1 LIFLAPVTRAAHYR
15 GYGQLCRARD
25 KVRFLFEDYVL
36 DTERRE
42 LRRGATAL
50 SMEPQVFDL
59 LVFLARN
66 RDRVVSK
73 DDLLAS
79 VWGGRI
85 VSESTIASRINAA
98 RRVIGDNGEQQRLIR
113 TIIGKGIRFIGAVQ
127 QQPDVELAIL
137 PAAPPLSIVVL
148 PFANLSNDPDLVCLV
163 EGITDDLT
171 TDLSRISGSFVIAR
185 TTAFTYKGQSVDVK
199 QLGRGLGVRYVLE
212 GSVRWVSDV
221 VRVNVQLTDTESG
234 AHLWADRFDTDR
246 GEFPAAQ
253 DEIVGRLARTLNI
266 KLMEVASC
274 RIEQETARK
283 PTPNDLLIRGLATF
297 YGSGSEATL
306 QEALR
311 LFEQASELD
320 PASIPARVAVAH
332 ALCVNIAEG
341 WSNSVQEDKARA
353 EGLVLPAIERDAN
366 NVRART
372 ALGLLRRLQNRLEE
386 SRVEWETAIAL
397 QPYNAHAFLELGLT
411 LIYLGQPEAA
421 IPQLRKATRLGPY
434 DSATPAAF
442 SALAH
447 GHLLL
452 GDIEPS
458 IAFAREARARKPGV
472 YIPHMLLAAA
482 LALHD
487 DFDEAAAALAEA
499 IRVRPQFNSLARLRA
514 YTTWGNSRYR
524 ALREKTLDLGLLRA
538 GMPDR

>member
-1 LIFLAPVTRAAHYR
+1 LLFW
-15 GYGQLCRARD
+15 
-25 KVRFLFEDYVL
+25 FEDYAL
-36 DTERRE
+36 DTDRRE
-42 LRRGATAL
+42 LRRGAAPL
-50 SMEPQVFDL
+50 SIEPQVFDL
-59 LVFLARN
+59 LEFLVRN

-85 VSESTIASRINAA
+85 VSESTVFSRINAA
-98 RRVIGDNGEQQRLIR
+98 RRAIGDSGDRQRLIR
-113 TIIGKGIRFIGAVQ
+113 TITGKGIRFIGAVQ
-127 QQPDVELAIL
+127 QQADAEPGIPAI
-137 PAAPPLSIVVL
+137 APPLSIVVL
-148 PFANLSNDPDLVCLV
+148 PFANPSNDPDLECLV
-163 EGITDDLT
+163 DGITDDLT

-185 TTAFTYKGQSVDVK
+185 NTALTYKGQSVDVK
-199 QLGRGLGVRYVLE
+199 QLGCELGVRYVLE
-212 GSVRWVSDV
+212 GSIRWAGDLA
-221 VRVNVQLTDTESG
+221 RVNVQLTDAESG

-246 GEFPAAQ
+246 GGLPAAQ
-253 DEIVGRLARTLNI
+253 DEIIGRLARTLNI
-266 KLMEVASC
+266 KLMEVASH
-274 RIEQETARK
+274 RIEQATARK
-283 PTPNDLLIRGLATF
+283 PASNDLLIRGLATF
-297 YGSGSEATL
+297 YGYGSEATL

-311 LFEQASELD
+311 LFEQALELE

-353 EGLVLPAIERDAN
+353 EGLLLPAIEREAN

-421 IPQLRKATRLGPY
+421 IPQLRKATRLGPH
-434 DSATPAAF
+434 DGATPAAF

-447 GHLLL
+447 GYLLL

-458 IAFAREARARKPGV
+458 IAFARKARARKPGV

-487 DFDEAAAALAEA
+487 EFDEAAAALAEG
-499 IRVRPQFNSLARLRA
+499 IRLRPQFNTLARLRA

-524 ALREKTLDLGLLRA
+524 ALREKTVDLGLRRA
-538 GMPDR
+538 GMPDE

>member
-1 LIFLAPVTRAAHYR
+1 MPREI
-15 GYGQLCRARD
+15 
-25 KVRFLFEDYVL
+25 KVRYLFEDHTL
-36 DTERRE
+36 DAERRE
-42 LRRGATAL
+42 LRRGCLLL
-50 SMEPQVFDL
+50 SVEPQVFDL
-59 LVFLARN
+59 LAFLVKN
-66 RDRVVSK
+66 RDRVVSR

-85 VSESTIASRINAA
+85 VSESTIGSRINAA
-98 RRVIGDNGEQQRLIR
+98 RRVIGDNGEQQRLIH
-113 TIIGKGIRFIGAVQ
+113 TIIGKGIRFVGAVRQ
-127 QQPDVELAIL
+127 RADAEPAI
-137 PAAPPLSIVVL
+137 PAAAPPLSIVVL
-148 PFANLSNDPDLVCLV
+148 PFANLSGDPDLESLV
-163 EGITDDLT
+163 DGITDDLT

-185 TTAFTYKGQSVDVK
+185 NTAFTYKDQSVEVK
-199 QLGRGLGVRYVLE
+199 QLGCELGVRYVLE
-212 GSVRWVSDV
+212 GSIRWAGDLA
-221 VRVNVQLTDTESG
+221 RVNVQLTDAESG

-246 GEFPAAQ
+246 AGLPAAQ
-253 DEIVGRLARTLNI
+253 DEIIGRLARTLNI
-266 KLMEVASC
+266 KLLEVASN
-274 RIEQETARK
+274 RIERAAARK
-283 PTPNDLLIRGLATF
+283 PVPDDLLIRGLARF

-311 LFEQASELD
+311 LFEQAVELD

-341 WSNSVQEDKARA
+341 WSNSVQQDKARA
-353 EGLVLPAIERDAN
+353 EGLLLPAIERDAN

-386 SRVEWETAIAL
+386 ARVEWKTAIAL

-421 IPQLRKATRLGPY
+421 IPQLQKATRLGPY
-434 DSATPAAF
+434 DGATSAAF

-452 GDIEPS
+452 SDIERS
-458 IAFAREARARKPGV
+458 IAFAREARARKPGI

-487 DFDEAAAALAEA
+487 EFDEAAAALAEG
-499 IRVRPQFNSLARLRA
+499 IRVRPQFSTLARLRA
-514 YTTWGNSRYR
+514 YTTWGSPRYR
-524 ALREKTLDLGLLRA
+524 ALREKTVDLGLLRA
-538 GMPDR
+538 GLPNE